1 MAARKQSAF
10 YVLSVI
16 SWTLVTVLAVDRTP
30 IRYHPFR
37 CRNGWSV
44 SQTFQCDHFRH
55 CIDGSDEEGC
65 VPAGFL
71 EVPPLNATVVVDNWM
86 NLTCRA
92 SGIPIPII
100 EWKVYGKQPEAYCDW
115 ITEDGV
121 GQLSCRMRLIDS
133 GNYSCVARQLN
144 RTIETM
150 PTAAKV
156 VGNVCKDGFFN
167 EVGRN
172 KMCIK
177 CFCSGVSTL
186 CHAVDLYR
194 WNYTMAMN
202 DWKMKYATVSELQTV
217 NVKIFDQFKDVPK
230 NVTPYYF
237 LPFRFTRNQVGSYGE
252 QFRYQIQLYNSSYSR
267 IEPDVILKG
276 YNTTLFYFI
285 KQPLLTNQT
294 NPVTFR
300 FHETSFRKPDGRRL
314 TREDLMTVLAYIDT
328 FLIRMY
334 PTRPGDGPT
343 FMPSEAPMVMDAST
357 QLGYHGLGKVTR
369 VEECRCP
376 HGYRGTSCEL
386 CDFGYHRVMR
396 FLRTGACMPWEW
408 HREEYYKVS
417 TSTTMRNYHYV

>member
-1 MAARKQSAF
+1 MRRF
-10 YVLSVI
+10 ERI
-16 SWTLVTVLAVDRTP
+16 IVDRTP
-30 IRYHPFR
+30 IRYRPFR

-44 SQTFQCDHFRH
+44 SQTFRCDHFRH

-65 VPAGFL
+65 EPASFL
-71 EVPPLNATVVVDNWM
+71 EVPPLNVTVMVGDLM
-86 NLTCRA
+86 NSTCRA
-92 SGIPIPII
+92 SGVPTPII

-115 ITEDGV
+115 ISEDGI

-144 RTIETM
+144 VTIETT
-150 PTAAKV
+150 PTAVKV
-156 VGNVCKDGFFN
+156 IGNICKDGFFN
-167 EVGRN
+167 EVGRK

-202 DWKMKYATVSELQTV
+202 DWKMKYATISDTQTL
-217 NVKIFDQFKDVPK
+217 NTKIFDEFKDVPK

-237 LPFRFTRNQVGSYGE
+237 LPFRFTRDQVGSYGE
-252 QFRYQIQLYNSSYSR
+252 QFRYQILLDNSSYSR
-267 IEPDVILKG
+267 DEPDVILQG
-276 YNTTLFYFI
+276 YNTTLLFFH
-285 KQPLLTNQT
+285 KPPLLVNQT
-294 NPVTFR
+294 NQLMFR
-300 FHETSFRKPDGRRL
+300 FHEVNFRKPDGRRP
-314 TREDLMTVLAYIDT
+314 TRDDVMTVLAYIDV

-334 PTRPGDGPT
+334 PSKGS
-343 FMPSEAPMVMDAST
+343 FAPSEAPIVMDAST

-369 VEECRCP
+369 IEECRCP

-396 FLRTGACMPWEW
+396 FVRTGACMPWEW

-417 TSTTMRNYHYV
+417 TTTTMRNYHYV